1 MSRAKRMVYTK
12 EGGDVSERKVI
23 MVSKHRDNDL
33 VYDVSKLTDS
43 QLEYLEAA
51 LEEVEIYRNETMA
64 EFEAVSDVKI
74 NSLWRSFKPGGIDWK
89 E

>member
-1 MSRAKRMVYTK
+1 ML
-12 EGGDVSERKVI
+12 VSVKLLWSANIE
-23 MVSKHRDNDL
+23 
-33 VYDVSKLTDS
+33 LTDS